1 MFLGCLPLLHSRLVT
16 KYFLTVIS
24 HTQARIASYMY
35 ISPDASPAD
44 ALIKSKLNGA
54 GMLLGGEG
62 DEVDASSSSDTFLGE
77 TSARADTS
85 SGVSKVPGGA
95 ERSEQIAVEEFT
107 ATAKLQFVSYTGHQ
121 DASQPVGR
129 VNEVRDLDSSSKE
142 RTNYSITN
150 ECIAIV
156 VDSDRNPMLAP
167 TEDGPKECYEVS
179 TKAKEVHGG
188 GVTAKV
194 EMGNAQAEEAEAD
207 GDVKE
212 EQLAAFT
219 SPYKTI
225 ESLFPSSS
233 HSPTSSSSH
242 PGASTSTLLKY
253 SSQNFKY
260 PYPFLGLGTG
270 IRTGTGVGTGAGTG
284 RGVLTSSGNMFHNL
298 MFSGMGGTGTGT
310 NTEDVSL
317 SVRDMDMGNISYDTI
332 SFAAD
337 RMMTLGQ
344 SSLLD
349 LNNTEDLLK
358 DIFRDEEK
366 DDEDDDDDDED
377 DDGLGDGADGTAA
390 TVMGWNADPQ
400 SSLTGPQDKDRD
412 CNGDKDSDSSTDDFD
427 GIFRLP

>member
-1 MFLGCLPLLHSRLVT
+1 
-16 KYFLTVIS
+16 
-24 HTQARIASYMY
+24 MY

-44 ALIKSKLNGA
+44 ALIKSKLKGT
-54 GMLLGGEG
+54 GMLLEGEG
-62 DEVDASSSSDTFLGE
+62 DDMDASSSSDTFLGE

-129 VNEVRDLDSSSKE
+129 VNEVNDLDSSSKK
-142 RTNYSITN
+142 RTNNSITN
-150 ECIAIV
+150 ECIAIR
-156 VDSDRNPMLAP
+156 VDGDRDPMIAL

-179 TKAKEVHGG
+179 TRAKEIHGG
-188 GVTAKV
+188 GVTATV
-194 EMGNAQAEEAEAD
+194 HMGNAQEEEAD
-207 GDVKE
+207 DDVKE
-212 EQLAAFT
+212 EQLATFS
-219 SPYKTI
+219 SPYKTV
-225 ESLFPSSS
+225 ESPFPSSS

-242 PGASTSTLLKY
+242 PGASASTMPRY

-260 PYPFLGLGTG
+260 PYPFLGFGTG
-270 IRTGTGVGTGAGTG
+270 IRTGAGTGSG

-298 MFSGMGGTGTGT
+298 MFAGMGGTGTGT

-317 SVRDMDMGNISYDTI
+317 SVRDMDMGNISYDTM

-366 DDEDDDDDDED
+366 DDDDDDDD
-377 DDGLGDGADGTAA
+377 DDGVGDGADGTAA
-390 TVMGWNADPQ
+390 TVMRWNADPQ
-400 SSLTGPQDKDRD
+400 SSLTGPHDKEKDKDED
-412 CNGDKDSDSSTDDFD
+412 CNADKDSDSDSSTDDFD